1 MFDKIEWVSV
11 EERKPSGYIVIDERG
26 FKEVA
31 EYLVHV
37 SGADYPTFAR
47 FLDGEFVPASGEGI
61 IFFGE
66 IDYWAEIPK
75 WNH

>member
-11 EERKPSGYIVIDERG
+11 EERKPSGYIVIDEYG
-26 FKEVA
+26 FKEAA

-47 FLDGEFVPASGEGI
+47 FLDGEFVSCCDGVLFA
-61 IFFGE
+61 GE

>member
-1 MFDKIEWVSV
+1 MFDTIEWVSV
-11 EERKPSGYIVIDERG
+11 EERKPCGYIVLECG
-26 FKEVA
+26 FKEIA

-47 FLDGEFVPASGEGI
+47 FLDGKFVASYDESVL
-61 IFFGE
+61 FAGE

>member
-1 MFDKIEWVSV
+1 MFDAIEWVSV
-11 EERKPSGYIVIDERG
+11 EERNPCGYIVLECG
-26 FKEVA
+26 FKEIA

-47 FLDGEFVPASGEGI
+47 FLGGEFVSCEDNVC
-61 IFFGE
+61 FCGE

>member
-11 EERKPSGYIVIDERG
+11 EERKPCGYIVLECG

-37 SGADYPTFAR
+37 IGADYPTFAR
-47 FLDGEFVPASGEGI
+47 FLDGEFVSCGDGVLFA
-61 IFFGE
+61 GE